1 MAAHELLTPLTVV
14 AGYLSLLSGG
24 TVGSPPEAWEAP
36 LGIVLSKTYEM
47 ERIVDDLLNAS
58 RLDVTGQ
65 PLAREVLDLRRV
77 VDEAV
82 ERVRPRADLLGADVT
97 VDLPYDPVPVEADAS
112 RLGRV
117 MTSSTML

>member
-1 MAAHELLTPLTVV
+1 LLTPLTVV